1 MTTYNITVQLKT
13 DDPNDTF
20 TDEEMEDITKWLLEM
35 NRWAEVTGITY
46 K

>member
-1 MTTYNITVQLKT
+1 MTTYNFTVQLKT
-13 DDPNDTF
+13 DNPNDTL
-20 TDEEMEDITKWLLEM
+20 TDEEMEDIAEWFLEM